1 VFPGDLNGNGN
12 VDLTDVIIALKI
24 LDGVPV
30 SNLNLKANVNGDCKI
45 GLEEAIFVLQKVGM
59 LR

>member
-1 VFPGDLNGNGN
+1 PWKRETAAF
-12 VDLTDVIIALKI
+12 DLTDVIIALKI

-30 SNLNLKANVNGDCKI
+30 SSLNLKGDVNGDCKI
-45 GLEEAIFVLQKVGM
+45 GLEEAIFVLQKLGM